1 MNNYEHPINTCLRLL
16 REYEKKIEK
25 FREVRWIPF
34 KEMDQKQRIMYRK
47 YLNTLKNEER
57 KLL

>member
-1 MNNYEHPINTCLRLL
+1 MNGYEHPINTCLRLL

-25 FREVRWIPF
+25 FREIRWIPF
-34 KEMDQKQRIMYRK
+34 EKMNQKQRIMYRK